1 MNQTCPQSSAAAF
14 LHAAQDAERRESQ
27 VHGLRDAPSAE
38 DDDGQ
43 PLSDGPASGKAHRRA
58 GAAAGGKQ
66 RSPHCSKPPRAS
78 KERPFAPRPTHQ
90 EVEHRVAEA
99 QLWIAQRLPLVE
111 IRANAR
117 QNWGITN
124 VRTVSRYLALARE
137 RMVEELIQNRLQHQ
151 AEQMYGLNELIR
163 QAMAAGQFNA
173 AVGAYRVI
181 GRDRWVV
188 AGTAGGAGESPV
200 KRPVQYATVPLSQ
213 LMAVACAA
221 VHRLHNHPRRQHP
234 LRQGDPT

>member
-1 MNQTCPQSSAAAF
+1 VNQARPHLQPAAF
-14 LHAAQDAERRESQ
+14 LHVKQDEECREAQ

-43 PLSDGPASGKAHRRA
+43 PLRDDTVSGKARRRA
-58 GAAAGGKQ
+58 GAAARGKQ
-66 RSPHCSKPPRAS
+66 RSPRCSDPPRAS
-78 KERPFAPRPTHQ
+78 KERPFSPRPTHQ

-111 IRANAR
+111 IRTNAR

-151 AEQMYGLNELIR
+151 AEQIYGLNELIR

-173 AVGAYRVI
+173 AVGAFRVI
-181 GRDRWVV
+181 
-188 AGTAGGAGESPV
+188 AEIGGLLRAPLKAPES
-200 KRPVQYATVPLSQ
+200 
-213 LMAVACAA
+213 
-221 VHRLHNHPRRQHP
+221 RQ
-234 LRQGDPT
+234 